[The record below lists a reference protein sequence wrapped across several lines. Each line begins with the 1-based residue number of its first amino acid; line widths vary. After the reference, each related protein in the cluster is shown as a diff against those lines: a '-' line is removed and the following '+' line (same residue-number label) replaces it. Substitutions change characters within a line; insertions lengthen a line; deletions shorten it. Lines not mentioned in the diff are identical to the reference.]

1 MPGKTTT
8 DIHGVTKDTLPD
20 SQEVL
25 TLSELK
31 KHTSSQ
37 SMPIFV
43 AGNILKGQPAISSA
57 LLVHVPAL
65 VPVLTGHNTLSQ
77 WGPAWHILTAE
88 LLSPIQQVHLASI
101 QCPAHPTT
109 INHLNT

>member
-65 VPVLTGHNTLSQ
+65 VSLLAEATTLCPG
-77 WGPAWHILTAE
+77 GPALCVLTAE
-88 LLSPIQQVHLASI
+88 LLSPS
-101 QCPAHPTT
+101 
-109 INHLNT
+109 